1 MSNAVQSADS
11 PAIVTQSVTVST
23 KHTTEQDKTE
33 EEVEK
38 DFFGEGN
45 NFYFIYLP
53 LYRKPIKPSFSSYFT
68 IQGTQSQASTH
79 PKHNLYYNFL
89 INFAVFL

>member
-1 MSNAVQSADS
+1 MPNAVQSAGS
-11 PAIVTQSVTVST
+11 PAVVTQSVTLST

-53 LYRKPIKPSFSSYFT
+53 LYRP
-68 IQGTQSQASTH
+68 
-79 PKHNLYYNFL
+79 L
-89 INFAVFL
+89 